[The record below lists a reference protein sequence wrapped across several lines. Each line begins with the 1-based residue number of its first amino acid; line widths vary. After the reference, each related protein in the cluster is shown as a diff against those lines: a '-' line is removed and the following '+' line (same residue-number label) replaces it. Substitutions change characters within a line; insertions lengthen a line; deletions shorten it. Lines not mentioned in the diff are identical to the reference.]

1 MSTTLITILGRTPKE
16 ANGYRTTRYTFDDQT
31 QTEPLAFFGWALQQR
46 IQPERM
52 VVLGTSGSMWDHLF
66 EGDIELGGDG
76 AEERLAL
83 IEACDNKQVT
93 QSQLDKLSPHLSYR
107 LGCTVELTLIPY
119 ARNETEQVQL
129 LRTIASHVPASET
142 VHLDVTHGFRHL
154 PMLSLLAALYLRIA
168 RNATIEKI
176 WYAAYDPDTNT
187 APVLDLSGLLR
198 IADGLQALASFDK
211 DGDYGVFVQL
221 LHQAGLSPESTQ
233 ALREAAYF
241 ENILNVGDATGKL
254 RTARKLGLD
263 QAQLKPEA
271 DLLLPS
277 IRERLD
283 WLDEKKQFEKQTK
296 LARQALARQD
306 YLRATLYAYE
316 AVITKLCLIARVP
329 TEDFN
334 ERKAVHEAYET
345 KLKNLR
351 NQEHDDYKLLRNL
364 RNQVAH
370 GTRGSKGEIQSI
382 MLNESLMQQ
391 TLTQLLERIEKGK
404 LPRAADD

>member
-1 MSTTLITILGRTPKE
+1 MNTTLITILGRPKKE
-16 ANGYRTTRYTFDDQT
+16 ENVYQPTRYTFEDQT
-31 QTEPLAFFGWALQQR
+31 QTDPLAFFGWALQQR
-46 IQPERM
+46 IQPQRM
-52 VVLGTSGSMWDHLF
+52 VILGTSGSAWDHLF
-66 EGDIELGGDG
+66 EGDIDLGENG
-76 AEERLAL
+76 ADERLAL
-83 IEACDNKQVT
+83 IDACEQKQVT
-93 QSQLDKLSPHLSYR
+93 QAQLDKLCSYLSQH
-107 LGCTVELTLIPY
+107 LGCSVELTLIPY
-119 ARNETEQVQL
+119 ARNEAEQVEL
-129 LRTIASHVPASET
+129 LRTMAKHVPASEN

-176 WYAAYDPDTNT
+176 WYAAYDPDTKT

-211 DGDYGVFVQL
+211 DGDYGIFVPL

-283 WLDEKKQFEKQTK
+283 WSAENKQFEKQTK
-296 LARQALARQD
+296 LARQALTRQD

-316 AVITKLCLIARVP
+316 AVITKLCHMSGASKTDFDQREQTRKDYEARQK
-329 TEDFN
+329 D
-334 ERKAVHEAYET
+334 
-345 KLKNLR
+345 LR
-351 NQEHDDYKLLRNL
+351 GQEHEDYKLLKNL

-370 GTRGSKGEIQSI
+370 GTRGSKGEIQTI
-382 MLNESLMQQ
+382 MLNENLMQQ
-391 TLTQLLERIEKGK
+391 TLTQLLTRIENGD
-404 LPRAADD
+404 LPKA